1 MSCSHNESFFDTCNS
16 SCSLIPPSPTRVLNA
31 LNANTGGNQSVASN
45 ALLAFNTNNVI
56 SGNRISHVQGSAIFT
71 ISGPG
76 VYQVLFNT
84 SAFINGGITPLSRL
98 ALVIQLGTTPIPGTN
113 VNVNLSDDTGGVLE
127 NISVSSL
134 FRVSANTTVNLS
146 VLNLTATNDAVYN
159 EANISIIRLS

>member
-1 MSCSHNESFFDTCNS
+1 MSCSHNVSCVDPCNS
-16 SCSLIPPSPTRVLNA
+16 RCSLRGLNA
-31 LNANTGGNQSVASN
+31 LNSNTGGNQPVASG
-45 ALLAFNTNNVI
+45 ALLVFNTNNVV
-56 SGNRISHVQGSAIFT
+56 SGNRISHVPGTSIFT

-84 SAFINGGITPLSRL
+84 SAFINDGISPLSRL

-134 FRVSANTTVNLS
+134 FRVPANTTVSLS
-146 VLNLTATNDAVYN
+146 VLNLTATNNAVYN
-159 EANISIIRLS
+159 EANISIIRLG